1 MSDLLKKIIDVKKE
15 EISTSKKKCNEQE
28 LLSRINNNDIRSFEK
43 AIYKKIQNGNP
54 AIIAEIKKASPSK
67 GILSKNF
74 NPSLFAT
81 SYEENGA
88 ACISVLTDQQF
99 FQGSAEYLKQVKSA
113 CSLPILRKDFIIDN
127 YQILESRAMG
137 ADCILLIVAV
147 LEKDKLCELEN
158 TALELGMNVL
168 VETHNLQE
176 VEIALN
182 LKTPLI
188 GINNRNLRNF
198 KTDIKTTIKLIDFI
212 PKDKTIITES
222 GINSPEDLK
231 FMRKNNVNAFLIGEY
246 FMKSDNP
253 GKQLKILVSN
263 NVEKTNYI

>member
-1 MSDLLKKIIDVKKE
+1 MNDLLKKIIDVKKD
-15 EISTSKKKCNEQE
+15 EILASKKNCNEQE
-28 LLSRINNNDIRSFEK
+28 LLLKINNNDIRSFEK
-43 AIYKKIQNGNP
+43 AIHKKIQNGYP

-99 FQGSAEYLKQVKSA
+99 FQGSSEYLKQVKSA
-113 CSLPILRKDFIIDN
+113 CSLPILRKDFIIDD

-137 ADCILLIVAV
+137 ADCILLIVSA
-147 LEKDKLCELEN
+147 LEKNKLYELEN
-158 TALELGMNVL
+158 IALELGMDVL
-168 VETHNLQE
+168 VETHNLKE

-198 KTDIKTTIKLIDFI
+198 KTDIKITIDLINFI
-212 PKDKTIITES
+212 PEDKIIITES

-231 FMRKNNVNAFLIGEY
+231 FMRENKVNAFLIGEY

-253 GKQLKILVSN
+253 GEQLKTLLSN
-263 NVEKTNYI
+263 NIAKTNYI